1 MTECNQFA
9 SGIIE
14 WKPDSEKSIAQQAG
28 LNVYYLVNM
37 LMNKK
42 RNGLLMCLA
51 VPSKIIEIQGDL
63 AKVSV
68 DGVIRE
74 TSLALLDDAQIGD
87 FVIVHAGFAIS
98 KLDESAALQT
108 LEDMRQM
115 LAADNAR
122 TGSSFTDA

>member
-1 MTECNQFA
+1 
-9 SGIIE
+9 
-14 WKPDSEKSIAQQAG
+14 
-28 LNVYYLVNM
+28 M

-42 RNGLLMCLA
+42 RNSRLMWLA

-115 LAADNAR
+115 LAADDAR
-122 TGSSFTDA
+122 TGSS